1 MRRGMMLV
9 ALLALGSVSIGIGA
23 SQEPTPVQLE
33 AAEMVMV
40 RDNLYYVAGDGPW
53 NRDGFS
59 GGNVGVFI
67 ADEGVSIVD
76 TKLPG
81 WGPTILER
89 IRTVTDK
96 PVIRIINTHT
106 HGDHVGSNSFFS
118 ETVTIVAHE
127 NTRSNM
133 EGMDPFQGE
142 GAKFLPQRTYSD
154 RLTLGS
160 GDGQIDLY
168 YFGRGHTSGDTFV
181 VFPALGV
188 MHAGDMF
195 PWQDAPFLDR
205 NNGGSGLAI
214 PETLAAAVAAIRNVD
229 TVIPG
234 HIPVTSWDDFEEF
247 QRFNADIVAAARAGK
262 SDGQTPEQ
270 AAAAF
275 DLAGRYPDYRSD
287 RIEAAFQTI
296 YDELP

>member
-1 MRRGMMLV
+1 MRRSITLGAVV
-9 ALLALGSVSIGIGA
+9 AVGVLSVGVNGF
-23 SQEPTPVQLE
+23 QQLDPDAVD
-33 AAEMVMV
+33 AAVIEQV
-40 RDNLYYVAGDGPW
+40 RDNLYVITGSSTVD
-53 NRDGFS
+53 RSLFS
-59 GGNVGVFI
+59 GGNIGVFVME
-67 ADEGVSIVD
+67 DGVAIVD

-106 HGDHVGSNSFFS
+106 HGDHVGSNSFFP

-133 EGMDPFQGE
+133 EGMEAFQGD
-142 GAKFLPQRTYSD
+142 GMKFLPQRTYSD

-160 GDGQIDLY
+160 GDGRIDLY
-168 YFGRGHTSGDTFV
+168 YFGPGHTSGDTFV

-205 NNGGSGLAI
+205 NNGGSGLEI
-214 PETLAAAVAAIRNVD
+214 PETLAAAVAGIRNVD

-234 HIPVTSWDDFEEF
+234 HIPVTSWDDFVEF
-247 QRFNADIVAAARAGK
+247 QRFNADMVAAARAGK
-262 SDGQTPEQ
+262 SDGRTPEQ

>member
-1 MRRGMMLV
+1 MRRAMMLV
-9 ALLALGSVSIGIGA
+9 ALLAAGGVSIGTGA
-23 SQEPTPVQLE
+23 QQEPSPAQLE

-53 NRDGFS
+53 NRDAFS

-67 ADEGVSIVD
+67 AGEGVTIVD
-76 TKLPG
+76 TKLPA

-89 IRTVTDK
+89 IRSVTDA

-106 HGDHVGSNSFFS
+106 HGDHVGSNSFFPES
-118 ETVTIVAHE
+118 VTIVAHE

-133 EGMDPFQGE
+133 EGMAPFQGE
-142 GAKFLPQRTYSD
+142 GARFLPQRTYLD
-154 RLTLGS
+154 RMSLGS

-168 YFGRGHTSGDTFV
+168 HFGPGHTSGDTFV
-181 VFPALGV
+181 VFTALGV

-195 PWQDAPFLDR
+195 AWQDAPFLDR
-205 NNGGSGLAI
+205 NNGGSGLAF
-214 PETLAAAVAAIRNVD
+214 PETLAAAVAGIRNVD

-234 HIPVTSWDDFEEF
+234 HIPVTSWDDFVEY

-262 SDGQTPEQ
+262 SDGRTPQQ
-270 AAAAF
+270 AVAAF
-275 DLAGRYPDYRSD
+275 DLAGRYPGYRSD

-296 YDELP
+296 YDELE

>member
-23 SQEPTPVQLE
+23 PQELTPVQLE

-40 RDNLYYVAGDGPW
+40 RDNLYYVAGAPPW
-53 NRDGFS
+53 NREGFS

-89 IRTVTDK
+89 VRTVTDK

-106 HGDHVGSNSFFS
+106 HGDHVGSNSFFP

-133 EGMDPFQGE
+133 VGMEAFQGD
-142 GAKFLPQRTYSD
+142 GTKFLPQRTYSD

-160 GDGQIDLY
+160 GDGRIDLY
-168 YFGRGHTSGDTFV
+168 YFGPGHTSGDTFV

-205 NNGGSGLAI
+205 NNGGSGLEI
-214 PETLAAAVAAIRNVD
+214 PETLAAAVAGIRNVD

-234 HIPVTSWDDFEEF
+234 HIPVTSWDDFVEF
-247 QRFNADIVAAARAGK
+247 QRFNADMVAAARAGK
-262 SDGQTPEQ
+262 SDGRPPEQ

-287 RIEAAFQTI
+287 RIDAAFQTI

>member
-96 PVIRIINTHT
+96 PVVRIINTHT

>member
-1 MRRGMMLV
+1 MKRAVMLV
-9 ALLALGSVSIGIGA
+9 ALLSIGSVSIGVGA
-23 SQEPTPVQLE
+23 MQEPSQVQLE

-40 RDNLYYVAGDGPW
+40 RDNLYYVAGAGPW

-67 ADEGVSIVD
+67 TDEGVTIVD

-81 WGPTILER
+81 WGSTILER

-96 PVIRIINTHT
+96 PVVAIINTHA
-106 HGDHVGSNSFFS
+106 HGDHVGSNSFFP
-118 ETVTIVAHE
+118 ENVNIVAHE

-142 GAKFLPQRTYSD
+142 GARFLPQRTYSD

-160 GDGQIDLY
+160 GDGRIDLY
-168 YFGRGHTSGDTFV
+168 HFGAGHTSGDTFV

-195 PWQDAPFLDR
+195 AWQDAPFLDR
-205 NNGGSGLAI
+205 NNGGSGLAF
-214 PETLAAAVAAIRNVD
+214 PETLAGAVAGIQNVD

-234 HIPVTSWDDFEEF
+234 HIPVTSWDDFVEY
-247 QRFNADIVAAARAGK
+247 QRFNADVVAAARAGK

-275 DLAGRYPDYRSD
+275 DLAGRYPAYRSD

-296 YDELP
+296 YDELE

>member
-1 MRRGMMLV
+1 MRRGMMLA
-9 ALLALGSVSIGIGA
+9 ALLAIGSVSIGLGA
-23 SQEPTPVQLE
+23 PQEPSQVQLE

-40 RDNLYYVAGDGPW
+40 RDNLYYVAGEGPW

-67 ADEGVSIVD
+67 TDEGVTVVD

-96 PVIRIINTHT
+96 PVVAIINTHT
-106 HGDHVGSNSFFS
+106 HGDHVGSNSFFP
-118 ETVTIVAHE
+118 ENVTIVAHE

-142 GAKFLPQRTYSD
+142 GARFLPQRTYSD

-160 GDGQIDLY
+160 GDGRIDLY
-168 YFGRGHTSGDTFV
+168 HFGAGHTSGDTFV

-195 PWQDAPFLDR
+195 AWQDAPFLDR
-205 NNGGSGLAI
+205 NNGGSGLAF
-214 PETLAAAVAAIRNVD
+214 PETLAGALAGIPNVD

-234 HIPVTSWDDFEEF
+234 HIPVTSWDDFVEY
-247 QRFNADIVAAARAGK
+247 QQFNADIVAAARAGK

-275 DLAGRYPDYRSD
+275 DLAGRYPGYRSD

>member
-96 PVIRIINTHT
+96 PVVRIINTHT

-195 PWQDAPFLDR
+195 PWQDAPLLDR

>member
-9 ALLALGSVSIGIGA
+9 ALLAMGSVSIGIGA
-23 SQEPTPVQLE
+23 PQELTPVQLE
-33 AAEMVMV
+33 AAEVVMV
-40 RDNLYYVAGDGPW
+40 RDNLYYVAGAPPW
-53 NRDGFS
+53 HREGFS

-81 WGPTILER
+81 WGSTILER

-106 HGDHVGSNSFFS
+106 HGDHVGSNSFFP

-133 EGMDPFQGE
+133 EGMEAFQGD
-142 GAKFLPQRTYSD
+142 GMRFLPQRTYSD

-160 GDGQIDLY
+160 GDGRIDLY
-168 YFGRGHTSGDTFV
+168 HFGAGHTSGDTFV
-181 VFPALGV
+181 VFPVLGV

-205 NNGGSGLAI
+205 NNGGSGLEI
-214 PETLAAAVAAIRNVD
+214 PETLAAAVAGIRNVD

-234 HIPVTSWDDFEEF
+234 HIPVTSWEDFVEF
-247 QRFNADIVAAARAGK
+247 QRFNADMVAAARAGK
-262 SDGQTPEQ
+262 SDGRTPEQ

>member
-1 MRRGMMLV
+1 MRRGMLLV
-9 ALLALGSVSIGIGA
+9 ALLAAGGVAIVAGA
-23 SQEPTPVQLE
+23 AQEPTPVQLD
-33 AAEMVMV
+33 AAELVMV
-40 RDNLYYVAGDGPW
+40 RDNLYYVAGGPPW
-53 NRDGFS
+53 KREGFS

-106 HGDHVGSNSFFS
+106 HGDHVGSNSFFP
-118 ETVTIVAHE
+118 ENVAIVAHE

-133 EGMDPFQGE
+133 EGMDPFQGD
-142 GAKFLPQRTYSD
+142 GARFLPQRTYSD

-205 NNGGSGLAI
+205 NNGGSGLEI
-214 PETLAAAVAAIRNVD
+214 PETLAAAAAGIRNVD

-234 HIPVTSWDDFEEF
+234 HIPVTSWDDFVEF
-247 QRFNADIVAAARAGK
+247 QRFNADLVAAARAGK
-262 SDGQTPEQ
+262 SDGLAPE
-270 AAAAF
+270 AAAGAF

>member
-40 RDNLYYVAGDGPW
+40 QDNLYYVAGDGPW

-106 HGDHVGSNSFFS
+106 HGDHVGSNSFFP

>member
-23 SQEPTPVQLE
+23 PQELTPVQLE

-40 RDNLYYVAGDGPW
+40 RDNLYYVAGGPPW
-53 NRDGFS
+53 NRPGFS

-106 HGDHVGSNSFFS
+106 HGDHVGSNSFFPES
-118 ETVTIVAHE
+118 VTIVAHQ

-133 EGMDPFQGE
+133 EGMEAFQGD
-142 GAKFLPQRTYSD
+142 GMQFLPQRTYSD

-160 GDGQIDLY
+160 GDGRIDLY
-168 YFGRGHTSGDTFV
+168 YFGPGHTSGDTFV

-205 NNGGSGLAI
+205 NNGGSGLEI
-214 PETLAAAVAAIRNVD
+214 PETLAAAVAGIPNVD

-234 HIPVTSWDDFEEF
+234 HIPVTSWDDFVEF
-247 QRFNADIVAAARAGK
+247 QRFNADMVAAARAGK
-262 SDGQTPEQ
+262 SDGLTPEQ

>member
-9 ALLALGSVSIGIGA
+9 ALLAVGSVSIGIGA
-23 SQEPTPVQLE
+23 PQEPTPVQLD

-40 RDNLYYVAGDGPW
+40 RDNLYYVAGGPPW
-53 NRDGFS
+53 NRPGFS

-106 HGDHVGSNSFFS
+106 HGDHVGSNSFFP

-133 EGMDPFQGE
+133 EGMEAFQGD
-142 GAKFLPQRTYSD
+142 GMKFLPQRTYSD

-160 GDGQIDLY
+160 GDGRIDLY
-168 YFGRGHTSGDTFV
+168 YFGPGHTSGDTFV

-214 PETLAAAVAAIRNVD
+214 PETLAAAVAGIGNVD

-234 HIPVTSWDDFEEF
+234 HIPVTSWDDFVEF
-247 QRFNADIVAAARAGK
+247 QRFNADMVAAARAGK
-262 SDGQTPEQ
+262 SDGQTPAQ
-270 AAAAF
+270 AVAAF

>member
-23 SQEPTPVQLE
+23 PQELTPVQIE

-40 RDNLYYVAGDGPW
+40 RDNLYYVAGDPPW
-53 NRDGFS
+53 NREGFS

-81 WGPTILER
+81 WGATILER

-106 HGDHVGSNSFFS
+106 HGDHVGSNSFFPES
-118 ETVTIVAHE
+118 VTIVAHQ

-133 EGMDPFQGE
+133 EGMEAFQGD
-142 GAKFLPQRTYSD
+142 GMQFLPQRTYSD

-160 GDGQIDLY
+160 GDGRIDLY
-168 YFGRGHTSGDTFV
+168 YFGPGHTSGDTFV

-205 NNGGSGLAI
+205 NNGGSGLEI
-214 PETLAAAVAAIRNVD
+214 PETLAAAVAGIPNVD

-234 HIPVTSWDDFEEF
+234 HIPVTSWDDFVEF
-247 QRFNADIVAAARAGK
+247 QRFNADMVAAARAGK

>member
-23 SQEPTPVQLE
+23 PQELTPVQLE

-40 RDNLYYVAGDGPW
+40 RDNLYYVAGAPPW
-53 NRDGFS
+53 NREGFS

-89 IRTVTDK
+89 VRTVTDK

-106 HGDHVGSNSFFS
+106 HGDHVGSNSFFP

-133 EGMDPFQGE
+133 VGMEAFQGD
-142 GAKFLPQRTYSD
+142 GTKFLPQRTYSD

-160 GDGQIDLY
+160 GDGRIDLY
-168 YFGRGHTSGDTFV
+168 YFGPGHTSGDTFV

-205 NNGGSGLAI
+205 NNGGSGLEI
-214 PETLAAAVAAIRNVD
+214 PETLAAAVAGIRNVD

-234 HIPVTSWDDFEEF
+234 HIPVTSWDDFVEF
-247 QRFNADIVAAARAGK
+247 QRFNADMVAAARAGK
-262 SDGQTPEQ
+262 SDGRTPEQ

-287 RIEAAFQTI
+287 RIDAAFQTI

>member
-9 ALLALGSVSIGIGA
+9 ALLALGSASIGIGA
-23 SQEPTPVQLE
+23 PQELTPVQLE

-40 RDNLYYVAGDGPW
+40 RDNLYYVAGGPPW
-53 NRDGFS
+53 NRPGFS

-106 HGDHVGSNSFFS
+106 HGDHVGSNSFFPES
-118 ETVTIVAHE
+118 VTIVAHQ

-133 EGMDPFQGE
+133 EGMEAFQGD
-142 GAKFLPQRTYSD
+142 GMQFLPQRTYSD

-160 GDGQIDLY
+160 GDGRIDLY
-168 YFGRGHTSGDTFV
+168 HFGAGHTSGDTFV

-205 NNGGSGLAI
+205 NNGGSGLEI
-214 PETLAAAVAAIRNVD
+214 PETLAAAVAGIPNVD

-234 HIPVTSWDDFEEF
+234 HIPVTSWDDFVEF
-247 QRFNADIVAAARAGK
+247 QRFNADMVAAARAGK
-262 SDGQTPEQ
+262 SDGLTPEQ

>member
-23 SQEPTPVQLE
+23 PQEPTPVQLE

-40 RDNLYYVAGDGPW
+40 RDNLYYVAGGPPW
-53 NRDGFS
+53 NRPGFS

-106 HGDHVGSNSFFS
+106 HGDHVGSNSFFP
-118 ETVTIVAHE
+118 ETVTIVAHQ

-133 EGMDPFQGE
+133 EGMEAFQGD
-142 GAKFLPQRTYSD
+142 GMQFLPQRTYSD

-160 GDGQIDLY
+160 GDGRIDLY
-168 YFGRGHTSGDTFV
+168 YFGPGHTSGDTFV

-205 NNGGSGLAI
+205 NNGGSGLEI
-214 PETLAAAVAAIRNVD
+214 PETLAAAVAGIRNVD

-234 HIPVTSWDDFEEF
+234 HIPVTSWDDFVEF
-247 QRFNADIVAAARAGK
+247 QRFNADMVAAARAGK
-262 SDGQTPEQ
+262 SDGQTPAQ
-270 AAAAF
+270 AVAAF

>member
-9 ALLALGSVSIGIGA
+9 ALLAVGTVSIGIGA
-23 SQEPTPVQLE
+23 PQEPTPVQLD

-40 RDNLYYVAGDGPW
+40 RDNLYYVAGGPPW
-53 NRDGFS
+53 NRPGFS

-106 HGDHVGSNSFFS
+106 HGDHVGSNSFFP

-133 EGMDPFQGE
+133 EGMEAFQGD
-142 GAKFLPQRTYSD
+142 GMKFLPQRTYSD

-160 GDGQIDLY
+160 GDGRIDLY
-168 YFGRGHTSGDTFV
+168 YFGPGHTSGDTFV

-205 NNGGSGLAI
+205 NNGGSGLEI
-214 PETLAAAVAAIRNVD
+214 PETLAAAVAGIRNVD

-234 HIPVTSWDDFEEF
+234 HIPVTSWDDFVEF
-247 QRFNADIVAAARAGK
+247 QRFNADMVAAARAGK
-262 SDGQTPEQ
+262 SDGQTPAQ
-270 AAAAF
+270 AVAAF

>member
-9 ALLALGSVSIGIGA
+9 ALLATGSVSIGIGA
-23 SQEPTPVQLE
+23 PQEPTPVQLE

-40 RDNLYYVAGDGPW
+40 RDNLYYVAGDAPW

-106 HGDHVGSNSFFS
+106 HGDHVGSNSFFPES
-118 ETVTIVAHE
+118 VTIVAHQ

-133 EGMDPFQGE
+133 EGMEAFQG
-142 GAKFLPQRTYSD
+142 GGTRFLPQRTYSD

-160 GDGQIDLY
+160 GDGRIDLY
-168 YFGRGHTSGDTFV
+168 HFGAGHTSGDTFV

-214 PETLAAAVAAIRNVD
+214 PETLAAAVAGIRDVD

-234 HIPVTSWDDFEEF
+234 HIPVTSWDDFVEF

-262 SDGQTPEQ
+262 SDGLTPAQ
-270 AAAAF
+270 AVAAF
-275 DLAGRYPDYRSD
+275 DLAGRYPGYRSD

>member
-9 ALLALGSVSIGIGA
+9 ALLALGSASIGIGA
-23 SQEPTPVQLE
+23 PQEPTPVQLE

-40 RDNLYYVAGDGPW
+40 RDNLYYVAGGPPW
-53 NRDGFS
+53 NRPGFS

-106 HGDHVGSNSFFS
+106 HGDHVGSNSFFPES
-118 ETVTIVAHE
+118 VTIVAHQ

-133 EGMDPFQGE
+133 EGMEAFQGE
-142 GAKFLPQRTYSD
+142 GMQFLPQRTYSD

-160 GDGQIDLY
+160 GDGRIDLY
-168 YFGRGHTSGDTFV
+168 YFGPGHTSGDTFV

-205 NNGGSGLAI
+205 NNGGSGLEI
-214 PETLAAAVAAIRNVD
+214 PETLAAAVAGIPNVD

-234 HIPVTSWDDFEEF
+234 HIPVTSWDDFVEF
-247 QRFNADIVAAARAGK
+247 QRFNADMVAAARAGK
-262 SDGQTPEQ
+262 SDGRTPEQ

>member
-1 MRRGMMLV
+1 MRRAMMLV
-9 ALLALGSVSIGIGA
+9 ALLAIGGVSIGVGA
-23 SQEPTPVQLE
+23 PQEPSPAQLE

-40 RDNLYYVAGDGPW
+40 RDNLYYVAGGGPW
-53 NRDGFS
+53 NRDAFS

-67 ADEGVSIVD
+67 ADEGVTVVD

-89 IRTVTDK
+89 IRTITDK

-106 HGDHVGSNSFFS
+106 HGDHVGSNSFFP
-118 ETVTIVAHE
+118 ENVTIVAHD

-142 GAKFLPQRTYSD
+142 GARFLPQRTYSD

-160 GDGQIDLY
+160 GAGQIDLY
-168 YFGRGHTSGDTFV
+168 HFGPGHTSGDTFV

-188 MHAGDMF
+188 LHAGDMF
-195 PWQDAPFLDR
+195 AWQDAPFLDR
-205 NNGGSGLAI
+205 NNGGSGLAF
-214 PETLAAAVAAIRNVD
+214 PETLAGAVAGIQNVD

-234 HIPVTSWDDFEEF
+234 HIPMTSWDDFVEY

-270 AAAAF
+270 AVAAF
-275 DLAGRYPDYRSD
+275 DLAGRYPGYRSD

-296 YDELP
+296 YDELE

>member
-1 MRRGMMLV
+1 MKRGMLLA
-9 ALLALGSVSIGIGA
+9 ALLVLGSVSIGIGA
-23 SQEPTPVQLE
+23 AQEPTAVQLE

-40 RDNLYYVAGDGPW
+40 RDNLYYVAGAPPW

-89 IRTVTDK
+89 VRTVTDK

-106 HGDHVGSNSFFS
+106 HGDHVGSNSFFP

-133 EGMDPFQGE
+133 AGMEAFQGD
-142 GAKFLPQRTYSD
+142 GMKFLPQRTYSD

-160 GDGQIDLY
+160 GDGRIDLY
-168 YFGRGHTSGDTFV
+168 YFGPGHTSGDTFV

-205 NNGGSGLAI
+205 NNGGSGLEI
-214 PETLAAAVAAIRNVD
+214 PETLAAAVAGIRNVD

-234 HIPVTSWDDFEEF
+234 HIPVTSWDDFVEF
-247 QRFNADIVAAARAGK
+247 QRFNADMVAAARAGK
-262 SDGQTPEQ
+262 SDGRTPEQ

-287 RIEAAFQTI
+287 RIDAAFQTI
-296 YDELP
+296 YNELP

>member
-1 MRRGMMLV
+1 MRRGMLLV
-9 ALLALGSVSIGIGA
+9 VLLAVGGA
-23 SQEPTPVQLE
+23 AIAAGAAQEPTPVQLE

-89 IRTVTDK
+89 IRSVTDK

-106 HGDHVGSNSFFS
+106 HGDHVGSNSFFP
-118 ETVTIVAHE
+118 ENVTIVAHE

-154 RLTLGS
+154 RLTLGT
-160 GDGQIDLY
+160 GDGRIDLY
-168 YFGRGHTSGDTFV
+168 HFGPGHTSGDTFI

-195 PWQDAPFLDR
+195 AWQDAPFLDR
-205 NNGGSGLAI
+205 NNGGSGLAF
-214 PETLAAAVAAIRNVD
+214 PETLAGAVAGIQGVD

-234 HIPVTSWDDFEEF
+234 HIPVTSWDDFVEY

-262 SDGQTPEQ
+262 SDGLTPEQ

-275 DLAGRYPDYRSD
+275 DLAGRYPGYRSD

>member
-9 ALLALGSVSIGIGA
+9 ALLATGSVSIGIGA
-23 SQEPTPVQLE
+23 PQEPTAVQLE

-40 RDNLYYVAGDGPW
+40 RDNLYYVAGGPPW
-53 NRDGFS
+53 NRPGFS

-106 HGDHVGSNSFFS
+106 HGDHVGSNSFFP

-133 EGMDPFQGE
+133 EGMEAFQGD
-142 GAKFLPQRTYSD
+142 GMRFLPQRTYSD

-160 GDGQIDLY
+160 GDGRIDLY
-168 YFGRGHTSGDTFV
+168 YFGPGHTSGDTFV

-214 PETLAAAVAAIRNVD
+214 PETLAAAVAGIGNVD

-234 HIPVTSWDDFEEF
+234 HIPVTSWDDFVEF
-247 QRFNADIVAAARAGK
+247 QRFNADMVAAARAGK
-262 SDGQTPEQ
+262 SDGRTPEQ

>member
-9 ALLALGSVSIGIGA
+9 ALLALGSASIGIGA
-23 SQEPTPVQLE
+23 PQELTPVQLE

-40 RDNLYYVAGDGPW
+40 RDNLYYVAGGPPW
-53 NRDGFS
+53 NRPGFS

-106 HGDHVGSNSFFS
+106 HGDHVGSNSFFPES
-118 ETVTIVAHE
+118 VTIVAHQ

-133 EGMDPFQGE
+133 EGMEAFQGD
-142 GAKFLPQRTYSD
+142 GMQFLPQRTYSD

-160 GDGQIDLY
+160 GDGRIDLY
-168 YFGRGHTSGDTFV
+168 YFGPGHTSGDTFV

-205 NNGGSGLAI
+205 NNGGSGLEI
-214 PETLAAAVAAIRNVD
+214 PETLAAAVAGIPNVD

-234 HIPVTSWDDFEEF
+234 HIPVTSWDDFVEF
-247 QRFNADIVAAARAGK
+247 QRFNADMVAAARAGK
-262 SDGQTPEQ
+262 SDGLTPEQ

>member
-96 PVIRIINTHT
+96 PVVRIINTHT

-275 DLAGRYPDYRSD
+275 DLAGRYPDYRS
-287 RIEAAFQTI
+287 
-296 YDELP
+296 

>member
-23 SQEPTPVQLE
+23 PQELTPVQLE

-40 RDNLYYVAGDGPW
+40 RDNLYYVAGAPPW
-53 NRDGFS
+53 NREGFS

-89 IRTVTDK
+89 VRTVTDK

-106 HGDHVGSNSFFS
+106 HGDHVGSNSFFP

-133 EGMDPFQGE
+133 VGMEPFQGD
-142 GAKFLPQRTYSD
+142 GTKFLPQRTYSD

-160 GDGQIDLY
+160 GDGRIDLY
-168 YFGRGHTSGDTFV
+168 YFGPGHTSGDTFV

-205 NNGGSGLAI
+205 NNGGSGLEI
-214 PETLAAAVAAIRNVD
+214 PETLAAAVAGIRNVD

-234 HIPVTSWDDFEEF
+234 HIPVTSWDDFVEF
-247 QRFNADIVAAARAGK
+247 QRFNADMVAAARAGK
-262 SDGQTPEQ
+262 SDGRTPEQ

-287 RIEAAFQTI
+287 RIDAAFQTI

>member
-23 SQEPTPVQLE
+23 PQELTPVQLE

-40 RDNLYYVAGDGPW
+40 RDNLYYVAGAPPW
-53 NRDGFS
+53 NREGFS

-106 HGDHVGSNSFFS
+106 HGDHVGSNSFFP
-118 ETVTIVAHE
+118 ETVAIVAHE

-133 EGMDPFQGE
+133 EGMEAFQGD
-142 GAKFLPQRTYSD
+142 GMKFLPQRTYSD

-160 GDGQIDLY
+160 GDGRIDLY
-168 YFGRGHTSGDTFV
+168 YFGPGHTSGDTFV

-205 NNGGSGLAI
+205 NNGGSGLEI
-214 PETLAAAVAAIRNVD
+214 PETLAAAVAGIRNVD

-234 HIPVTSWDDFEEF
+234 HIPVTSWDDFVEF
-247 QRFNADIVAAARAGK
+247 QRFNADMVAAARVGK
-262 SDGQTPEQ
+262 SDGRTPEQ

-287 RIEAAFQTI
+287 RIDAAFQTI